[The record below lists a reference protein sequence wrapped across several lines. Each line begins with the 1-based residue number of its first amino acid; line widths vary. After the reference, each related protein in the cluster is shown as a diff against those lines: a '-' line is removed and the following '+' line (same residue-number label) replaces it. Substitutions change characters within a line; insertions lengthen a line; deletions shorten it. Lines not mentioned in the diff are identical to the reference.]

1 MTLGTKVPP
10 DARIDVD
17 GVATHKAATRYVLL
31 NKPKGIVSTAHDER
45 GRKTVVDVV
54 GAAERLYPVGRLD
67 TDSEGMVLLT
77 NDGEWAERVL
87 HPRFG
92 HEREYDVSVTG
103 ELTPDG
109 LAQLRNGIRL
119 EEGLALAARIEV
131 RSRSR
136 NASRITMV
144 LHTGWRRQIRRM
156 LSSVGLRTV
165 RLVRV
170 RVGNLPLGKLREGE
184 WRELTPRE
192 IADLARPAE
201 KRAREQKPVAA
212 PKPELRRGSE
222 LPRSRSAVRAAPRR
236 SVATGFQGVRTPG
249 RVATAR
255 GPSAQRSAH
264 ASPPPALSTDPA
276 RRPASAHQREPR
288 STGRPSPATA
298 GRPPAPAGS
307 ARRPASA
314 ERFVPQAAPT
324 GPSGSRARR
333 TTLSQPAAV
342 PSPTRGSRG
351 PGRPA
356 TGGRQAGTR
365 PPARG
370 ASGPVRRAGS
380 ARPQSRPSAPARGS
394 RPGAMPARGAS
405 RPVRRPPAPY
415 GVRRGPVRAK
425 VAR

>member
-1 MTLGTKVPP
+1 VIRLQKALADRGVASRRRAEELITAGRVRVDGEVEMTLGTKVAP

-17 GVATHKAATRYVLL
+17 GVPTQKSASRYVLL

-54 GAAERLYPVGRLD
+54 GASERLYPVGRLD

-119 EEGLALAARIEV
+119 EEGLAVAARIEV

-156 LSSVGLRTV
+156 LSAIGLRTV

-170 RVGNLPLGKLREGE
+170 RVGGLPLGKLREGE
-184 WRELTPRE
+184 WRELTPKE

-201 KRAREQKPVAA
+201 KRAARGRDRQATASVSRTSPPATA
-212 PKPELRRGSE
+212 PKP
-222 LPRSRSAVRAAPRR
+222 SARAEPRR
-236 SVATGFQGVRTPG
+236 VGATGTP
-249 RVATAR
+249 RAR
-255 GPSAQRSAH
+255 GPSAPRPSA
-264 ASPPPALSTDPA
+264 PTTR
-276 RRPASAHQREPR
+276 RRPAPSTGSVRRSAADPR
-288 STGRPSPATA
+288 ST
-298 GRPPAPAGS
+298 PAPAM
-307 ARRPASA
+307 
-314 ERFVPQAAPT
+314 

-333 TTLSQPAAV
+333 TTLSQAAAA
-342 PSPTRGSRG
+342 PSASRDFG
-351 PGRPA
+351 G
-356 TGGRQAGTR
+356 GGRR
-365 PPARG
+365 PPAGGRTAGAAPRARG
-370 ASGPVRRAGS
+370 PSGPVRRASQPLRPGS
-380 ARPQSRPSAPARGS
+380 RTGPARGS
-394 RPGAMPARGAS
+394 RPGAMPARASS
-405 RPVRRPPAPY
+405 RPGRRPPAPY
-415 GVRRGPVRAK
+415 GLRRGPVRAK
-425 VAR
+425 ITP